1 MAMTSTKEKFSFV
14 PSFPEA
20 IALTTAVVLGVWSA
34 GWWTA
39 LVALLLCYLDYKVEL
54 DPFDL
59 GIRGKIARRFLLLFA
74 MTVLLHFIFPN
85 VVFFVWWTRVF
96 SISMFADLVKAML
109 PAKPSVEEQKWP

>member
-1 MAMTSTKEKFSFV
+1 MPSTTEKFSFV

-20 IALTTAVVLGVWSA
+20 IALAVAVVIGFWSA
-34 GWWTA
+34 GLWTA
-39 LVALLLCYLDYKVEL
+39 LVALSLSYLDYKIQL

-85 VVFFVWWTRVF
+85 VAFFSWWTRVF
-96 SISMFADLVKAML
+96 SISMFADLVKATL
-109 PAKPSVEEQKWP
+109 PAKLSRESQESP